1 MNLGQI
7 LSHMIIQH
15 NLITIAA
22 KEYNTSVSGR
32 LYKLNAVYLDNME
45 ILLKWC
51 SSKEI
56 INNLEG
62 IKLLGE
68 STDAFY
74 VYFNKLKND
83 LYEAQK
89 YGSFS

>member
-15 NLITIAA
+15 DLIIKAA
-22 KEYNTSVSGR
+22 KEYNTSIIKNS
-32 LYKLNAVYLDNME
+32 YKLNAVYVDNMN

-51 SSKEI
+51 GSKEM

-74 VYFNKLKND
+74 VYFNKLKNE

>member
-7 LSHMIIQH
+7 LSYMIIQH
-15 NLITIAA
+15 NLITKASE
-22 KEYNTSVSGR
+22 EYNNSIGNLPRVI
-32 LYKLNAVYLDNME
+32 NAVYLDNME

-51 SSKEI
+51 SSKEM

-89 YGSFS
+89 YVSFS

>member
-15 NLITIAA
+15 DLITKAA
-22 KEYNTSVSGR
+22 KEYNHSTGSTPFR
-32 LYKLNAVYLDNME
+32 LNTVYVDNME

-51 SSKEI
+51 SSKEV
-56 INNLEG
+56 INSLEG

-68 STDAFY
+68 NTDAFY
-74 VYFNKLKND
+74 VYFNKLK
-83 LYEAQK
+83 K
-89 YGSFS
+89 

>member
-15 NLITIAA
+15 DLIIKAA
-22 KEYNTSVSGR
+22 KEYNHSTGNTTFR
-32 LYKLNAVYLDNME
+32 LNTVYIDNME

-51 SSKEI
+51 SSKET

-68 STDAFY
+68 NTDAFY
-74 VYFNKLKND
+74 MYFNKLKD
-83 LYEAQK
+83 ELYEAQK
-89 YGSFS
+89 YGRFS

>member
-15 NLITIAA
+15 DLIIKAA
-22 KEYNTSVSGR
+22 KEYNTSVMQR
-32 LYKLNAVYLDNME
+32 MYKLNVVYVDNME

-56 INNLEG
+56 INSLEG

-68 STDAFY
+68 NTDAFY
-74 VYFNKLKND
+74 VYFNKLKNE
-83 LYEAQK
+83 LYEAHK
-89 YGSFS
+89 YESFS